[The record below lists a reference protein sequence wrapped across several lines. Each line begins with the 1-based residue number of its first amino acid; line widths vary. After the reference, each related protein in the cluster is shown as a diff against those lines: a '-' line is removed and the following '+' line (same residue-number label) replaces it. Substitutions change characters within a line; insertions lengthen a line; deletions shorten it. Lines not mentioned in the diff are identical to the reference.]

1 MHQTAA
7 ATPAGR
13 ITEDATEDATQNAI
27 QDYESAGNLH
37 SYDPGIQVNLANLLS
52 KNQRDFDAEAS
63 YHRAIQLQ
71 GGMEPAFQARYFL
84 ATHLLG
90 KAQRQFTA
98 QDPSPAL
105 TTLELAAQQMEQSV
119 KDMRWAAPNI
129 YDARVA
135 IHENLGAAR
144 EASGDYLGAGQ
155 AYDFASTLIAG
166 SKAHYRAG
174 LLLGKQADAA
184 WRDRRPS
191 EALRDFIEAKR
202 RIGMASE
209 LPADVTPNQR
219 VEYLAYLD
227 RSIDYLKGAKVEP
240 LPALRK

>member
-1 MHQTAA
+1 
-7 ATPAGR
+7 
-13 ITEDATEDATQNAI
+13 
-27 QDYESAGNLH
+27 
-37 SYDPGIQVNLANLLS
+37 
-52 KNQRDFDAEAS
+52 
-63 YHRAIQLQ
+63 
-71 GGMEPAFQARYFL
+71 MER
-84 ATHLLG
+84 
-90 KAQRQFTA
+90 
-98 QDPSPAL
+98 
-105 TTLELAAQQMEQSV
+105 SV